1 MAELLRGLSEEPHL
15 YSRWLKLAVEGEHRR
30 GLVPRPF
37 QHQGEAKGVSEAATQ
52 DDRLARLREIVKAVD
67 ICMLTTVDERG
78 DPHSRP
84 MSNNRDVEFDGDL
97 WFFTYGSSHKV
108 DEIGRVPKVNAS
120 FADVGNQLYASLSGD
135 AELVRDRAKVEELWK
150 PHLKAWFPE
159 GVDTPDIAL
168 LKVTVERAEYWD
180 GSQAFV
186 AHALSLASSPLTGEP
201 ARPGEN
207 EKIELK

>member
-1 MAELLRGLSEEPHL
+1 MSKAM
-15 YSRWLKLAVEGEHRR
+15 
-30 GLVPRPF
+30 
-37 QHQGEAKGVSEAATQ
+37 TQ
-52 DDRLARLREIVKAVD
+52 DDKVGRLREIVKAVD

-78 DPHSRP
+78 DLHSRP

-97 WFFTYGSSHKV
+97 WFFTYGSSHKA
-108 DEIGRVPKVNAS
+108 DEVGRVPKVNAS
-120 FADVGNQLYASLSGD
+120 FADTGGQLYASLTGR
-135 AELVRDRAKVEELWK
+135 AEVVRDRAKIEGLWK
-150 PHLKAWFPE
+150 PQLRAWFPE

-180 GSQAFV
+180 GSQSVV
-186 AHALSLASSPLTGEP
+186 AHAVSLVSSLVTGEP